1 LTAKA
6 SRKPTAFRWVAA
18 GFVLFLMLGL
28 ALALAVH
35 RRYVAYDPVAARHL
49 PSSATALVRFD
60 LTHVMFYE
68 PFRRSL
74 APLAGR
80 VLEARSGSDRAERLE
95 QRGVRV
101 AGDIREMAAAF
112 GPERGGWTLVVGGRL
127 PKSGLDRTL
136 AEIFREEGRTLAF
149 EGGMFRSQNPT
160 FAFAQA
166 ADGALVLASSD
177 ARVRAALAPAEAA
190 PPELSR
196 GAGGLVVRGPWIW
209 PPLAEIRADFRA
221 GSVVAVEAEVRFGE
235 GSRAEREAA
244 VTALFDALGAGDPSV
259 SGALERAE
267 RSLDRAPPH
276 VSVRLPREAML
287 ALANRA
293 AAVIL
298 PPQAH

>member
-1 LTAKA
+1 
-6 SRKPTAFRWVAA
+6 
-18 GFVLFLMLGL
+18 VLFLMLGL

-49 PSSATALVRFD
+49 PSSAAALVRFD

-80 VLEARSGSDRAERLE
+80 VPEAPSGSDRVERLG

-112 GPERGGWTLVVGGRL
+112 GPEPGGWTLVVGGRL

-149 EGGMFRSQNPT
+149 EGGIFQSQSPR

-166 ADGALVLASSD
+166 ADGVLVLASGD
-177 ARVRAALAPAEAA
+177 ARVRAVLAPSDP

-196 GAGGLVVRGPWIW
+196 GAGGLVVRGPWIS

-221 GSVVAVEAEVRFGE
+221 GSVVAVEAEVRFGA
-235 GSRAEREAA
+235 GSGAEREAA
-244 VTALFDALGAGDPSV
+244 LTALFDTLAARDPNV

-267 RSLDRAPPH
+267 RSLDRAPPR

-293 AAVIL
+293 AAAIL
-298 PPQAH
+298 AHQAH